1 MRKGWKGPN
10 KALRGLRQEG
20 KSTFRVDPSGV
31 GADGGHPSVR
41 GQASVLEIRA
51 AHPTS
56 EAR

>member
-10 KALRGLRQEG
+10 KALWGLKQEG

-41 GQASVLEIRA
+41 GQASALEIRA
-51 AHPTS
+51 AHTTS
-56 EAR
+56 ETR